1 MEEDKMSKENKEIKG
16 KGWFEDKNP
25 LTDKAPIH
33 QKVSRKKEFEKQG
46 FTGATAI
53 VPHAELQ
60 DRSDEINKDT
70 VTLNFN
76 VPEEEFPEF
85 VKLSKEFAEQT
96 GVDVRVEPE
105 SDNAVVRIAVESIED
120 FVDFL
125 ADKGIELD
133 DDETVQIDE
142 IIGKDNAKTDK
153 EVSDREDVEEL
164 K

>member
-1 MEEDKMSKENKEIKG
+1 MEEDKNMSKESKG
-16 KGWFEDKNP
+16 KGWFEDKDP
-25 LTDKAPIH
+25 LTDKAPVH
-33 QKVSRKKEFEKQG
+33 REVARKKEFDKQG
-46 FTGATAI
+46 FTGTTTI
-53 VPHAELQ
+53 VPHAEPE
-60 DRSDEINKDT
+60 DSTDEMDKET

-76 VPEEEFPEF
+76 VPEKEFPEF

-105 SDNAVVRIAVESIED
+105 SDNAVVKIAVDSVED

-133 DDETVQIDE
+133 DDETAQVDE
-142 IIGKDNAKTDK
+142 IIGKDDAKTDK
-153 EVSDREDVEEL
+153 KVSDREDAEEQ